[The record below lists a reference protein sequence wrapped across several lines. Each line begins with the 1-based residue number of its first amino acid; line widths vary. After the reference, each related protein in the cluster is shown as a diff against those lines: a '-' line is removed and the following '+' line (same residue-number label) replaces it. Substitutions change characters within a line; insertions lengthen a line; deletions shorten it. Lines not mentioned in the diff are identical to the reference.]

1 MMPVS
6 SSSERS
12 DFEDTMTD
20 VMYRIEG
27 ISHFTIENFY
37 TFEYMSTDANLE
49 QSSETE
55 LLNYWYDTFV
65 GYNNNLLQ

>member
-1 MMPVS
+1 MPVS

>member
-1 MMPVS
+1 MPVS

-37 TFEYMSTDANLE
+37 TFEYMSTDTNLE